1 MDGRISL
8 PEAVGLVFV
17 LGRRAG
23 VCSCYVIV
31 YPEAVVAVRVRE
43 VVSE

>member
-1 MDGRISL
+1 MDGRIAL
-8 PEAVGLVFV
+8 PEAVGLIFV
-17 LGRRAG
+17 LSRGAG
-23 VCSCYVIV
+23 TGSCYVIV